1 MWRKHPGSQ
10 CRDEG
15 SGCCGEG
22 EGVGGRQGRKTMPMM
37 QAFGGKG
44 MQRLGSWLLQMWTE
58 ARVLLEGRAVPI
70 RTGLQLRG
78 GEAWLAVL
86 VLSVRRMRW
95 ETESDGTGMQ

>member
-1 MWRKHPGSQ
+1 M
-10 CRDEG
+10 
-15 SGCCGEG
+15 
-22 EGVGGRQGRKTMPMM
+22 GGRQGQKTMHMM
-37 QAFGGKG
+37 QDTGGKG

-58 ARVLLEGRAVPI
+58 ARVLLEGRAVSI

>member
-1 MWRKHPGSQ
+1 
-10 CRDEG
+10 
-15 SGCCGEG
+15 
-22 EGVGGRQGRKTMPMM
+22 
-37 QAFGGKG
+37 

-95 ETESDGTGMQ
+95 ETESDRTGMQ